1 MSNQK
6 RINVAKLMVLL
17 GFLFLIVSTYYLRSE
32 VLALSHIKFSADEFR
47 SANELEQLRESY
59 PDRVKQHEAEVKD
72 YELKQK
78 HYRKMLEMYQNNYD
92 EYVKRIKDKYRTPM
106 LPQAPEKPQS
116 PEVAEKMFE
125 INAEFRARKNQYFEA
140 SRILIW
146 LACIAA
152 LMLVGGL
159 IYLLLFDDQGQRWH
173 YLAVLIISFVFLIGP
188 AFHSIMTGIIGLLQ
202 EPGVY

>member
-6 RINVAKLMVLL
+6 WITKAKLMVLL

-32 VLALSHIKFSADEFR
+32 VLALSHIKFSADAFR

-59 PDRVKQHEAEVKD
+59 PDRVKQYEAEVKD
-72 YELKQK
+72 YEIKQK
-78 HYRKMLEMYQNNYD
+78 HYRKMLEIYQNHYD
-92 EYVKRIKDKYRTPM
+92 EYVKRNKEEYGTPR
-106 LPQAPEKPQS
+106 PPDAPEKPQT
-116 PEVAEKMFE
+116 PEVAEKIFE
-125 INAEFRARKNQYFEA
+125 INANFRARKHQYFEV
-140 SRILIW
+140 SRILVW

-159 IYLLLFDDQGQRWH
+159 VYLLLFDDQGQRWH
-173 YLAVLIISFVFLIGP
+173 YLAALVISFVFLIGP
-188 AFHSIMTGIIGLLQ
+188 AFHSIMTGIIGFLR